1 MNMTP
6 ASNNILRTIL
16 ICTSLSLSAGC
27 SKEFLEPEPLSFF
40 EPSITFTTPEG
51 LQAAITTCNRNL
63 SYVWTGEAPPLL
75 TDLLFS
81 DVAVNGTTD
90 KSGPAQDL
98 NALITPTANNNSVNT
113 NKITWFWYEG
123 YKGVKYANTIITNL
137 PLVKGLDSTSALYRQ
152 MMGMAYFHRAFRYMW
167 LVFSFGDVPLL
178 TKEVT
183 APKYDYNPTKREVIL
198 QKLVS
203 DMEYAVANVP
213 ASGDFGA
220 VNKGACMQLLIKCY
234 LATGQFDNAIA
245 TANQLINSSGYSL
258 MQNNF
263 GTFVN
268 PMPAVRNIT
277 RNVIWDLHR
286 PQNKSIA
293 ANREAIYNIISR
305 EEFANS
311 RQDMLTMRNAVPFYA
326 GSGNQLIKT
335 PSGKT
340 GMSASYNQT
349 KDKIDLRKTYG
360 RGIAVT
366 RPTWYASNTIWDD
379 PNDLRHSTATG
390 NWMNME
396 NLVYNHPTLQST
408 NDPWYNK
415 PLQLYNSGGQRL
427 VTDTIRTWFSWPHY
441 KIWVEQPR
449 AETVDNYSGGPADWY
464 VYRLAETYLL
474 RAEAHFWKG
483 NLAAAADD
491 VNTIRKRA
499 KCTKLYTA
507 AEMNIGVILDERARE
522 LYYEELRHL
531 ELSRISYIFAT
542 TGQPDEFGKT
552 YTLDNLGKSNYWFER
567 ITRYNNYYNKGVTTV
582 YGANFTAS
590 PYHILWPIPQAEVN
604 ANREGRLNQ
613 PYGYSGFEMN
623 VAPFD
628 NLQDAL
634 EAEN

>member
-1 MNMTP
+1 MNMKP
-6 ASNNILRTIL
+6 ASHKILRTIL

-123 YKGVKYANTIITNL
+123 YKGVKYANTVITNL
-137 PLVKGLDSTSALYRQ
+137 PNVKGLDSTSALYKQ

-178 TKEVT
+178 TKEVAT
-183 APKYDYNPTKREVIL
+183 PKFDYNPTKRSVIL
-198 QKLVS
+198 EKMVS
-203 DMEYAVANVP
+203 DLEYAVANVP
-213 ASGDFGA
+213 ATGDYGA
-220 VNKGACMQLLIKCY
+220 VTKGACMQLLIKYY
-234 LATGQFDNAIA
+234 LATAKFDQAIEM
-245 TANQLINSSGYSL
+245 ANQLINNSGYSL

-268 PMPAVRNIT
+268 PMPAVHPVT

-286 PQNKSIA
+286 PQNKSIP
-293 ANREAIYNIISR
+293 ANKETIFNLISR
-305 EEFANS
+305 EDFVNS
-311 RQDMLTMRNAVPFYA
+311 RQDMLSMRNAVPFYS
-326 GSGNQLIKT
+326 GTGNQQIKT
-335 PSGKT
+335 PSGKG
-340 GMSASYNQT
+340 GMSASYSQT
-349 KDKIDLRKTYG
+349 KDKIDLRKTFG

-379 PNDLRHSTATG
+379 PADLRHSSAVG

-396 NLVYNHPTLQST
+396 NLVYNNPSLGS
-408 NDPWYNK
+408 DPWYNK
-415 PLQLYNSGGQRL
+415 PLQLYNTNGQRL

-464 VYRLAETYLL
+464 IYRLAETYLL
-474 RAEAHFWKG
+474 RAEAYYWKG
-483 NLAAAADD
+483 DLAAAAQD
-491 VNTIRKRA
+491 VNTIRQRA
-499 KCTKLYTA
+499 KCTKLFSA
-507 AEMNIGVILDERARE
+507 GNMNLGVVLDERARE
-522 LYYEELRHL
+522 LYYEELRHM

-542 TGQPDEFGKT
+542 TGKADEFGKT
-552 YTLDNLGKSNYWFER
+552 YTLNNLSQNNYWFER

-590 PYHILWPIPQAEVN
+590 PYHILWPIPQQEVN
-604 ANREGRLNQ
+604 ANRNGRLNQ
-613 PYGYSGFEMN
+613 PFGYAGFEKN
-623 VAPFD
+623 VAPYD